1 MASTDLD
8 DSLGPEFDM
17 SFEREV
23 KFLEVGNTSLD
34 FPIQKDAHG
43 LTPDP
48 LGDVIDWLGY
58 ADLSDDIGT
67 KESGSRSRPVGG
79 AVGNDPAT
87 REAFAKAT
95 SSSAPGNSHQGGATS
110 SGAVGNDPATREA
123 FAKATSSSAPGNS
136 HQGGATSSGDTG
148 EPPIFTGRPKVLG
161 SQRSLTGYCGIG
173 KETNGRSQSGLEPEE
188 EEWDARQQ
196 QTGAAGRLVVYEE
209 GERPKADF
217 MLRGGNGRRIMV
229 SAVTEGGKAAQAG
242 VKAGD
247 VLVSIDGKKDFKE
260 MSADHVHA
268 SLKGPVMLVF
278 LGFVGKLQAEVR
290 LNYKQKVCGLSS
302 QHQVVFGRPDA
313 PVQVVDEVIFQPG
326 MATLL
331 LATSPPGP
339 RSMSRGKGAA
349 GATGD
354 DGNVDEEPDDIL
366 DEGIRSCQRVA
377 RPEAQAASA
386 DSLAAVYE
394 LRGSEARSL
403 VSRALSK
410 AQTASPF
417 APRYVSRNALM
428 GDHAQA
434 SDIVFFLDGITRH
447 ATACLAT
454 RAFCSSQMTAL
465 HVWLARV

>member
-1 MASTDLD
+1 MAAH
-8 DSLGPEFDM
+8 
-17 SFEREV
+17 
-23 KFLEVGNTSLD
+23 LEPQAKILQLPTR
-34 FPIQKDAHG
+34 PITIPGQKDAFR
-43 LTPDP
+43 LMPDP

-58 ADLSDDIGT
+58 ADLSDDVGS
-67 KESGSRSRPVGG
+67 KEPGAGSCPVGG
-79 AVGNDPAT
+79 AVGKDVTA
-87 REAFAKAT
+87 RDLFAKAT
-95 SSSAPGNSHQGGATS
+95 YPAP
-110 SGAVGNDPATREA
+110 RE
-123 FAKATSSSAPGNS
+123 SR
-136 HQGGATSSGDTG
+136 QQVGGATSSGDPG
-148 EPPIFTGRPKVLG
+148 EPPVFTGRQKAAG
-161 SQRSLTGYCGIG
+161 SSANRNIAGYCGI
-173 KETNGRSQSGLEPEE
+173 EASGRSISNLEPEE

-209 GERPKADF
+209 GERPKTEF

-260 MSADHVHA
+260 QSADVVHA
-268 SLKGPVMLVF
+268 NLKGPVMLVF

-339 RSMSRGKGAA
+339 RSSGSGVRSMSRGKGAA

-366 DEGIRSCQRVA
+366 DEGIKTYRSYVK
-377 RPEAQAASA
+377 PEAETPTVE
-386 DSLAAVYE
+386 SLAAVYE
-394 LRGSEARSL
+394 LRGPEARSL

-410 AQTASPF
+410 ARTSSPF
-417 APRYVSRNALM
+417 APRYISHSTVI

-434 SDIVFFLDGITRH
+434 PRALTPSMTSFSERLDSKLNGSVDLVPGKPFRFNANGQQVQVGSAFGKEEESKNYCGAPTWWGGV
-447 ATACLAT
+447 ACP
-454 RAFCSSQMTAL
+454 RA
-465 HVWLARV
+465 RP

>member
-313 PVQVVDEVIFQPG
+313 PVQ
-326 MATLL
+326 
-331 LATSPPGP
+331 
-339 RSMSRGKGAA
+339 
-349 GATGD
+349 
-354 DGNVDEEPDDIL
+354 
-366 DEGIRSCQRVA
+366 
-377 RPEAQAASA
+377 
-386 DSLAAVYE
+386 
-394 LRGSEARSL
+394 ARSL

-428 GDHAQA
+428 GDHAQVPRSLTPSVTPF
-434 SDIVFFLDGITRH
+434 SDRLDSRFTPTPELIPGKPFRFATNGSQVGIGFSKEEEDKNRCG
-447 ATACLAT
+447 APDWWGGTACPRT
-454 RAFCSSQMTAL
+454 RS
-465 HVWLARV
+465 